1 MYSQIVSDLEKAS
14 VPVKELHGPGV
25 PAGDV
30 TAAAAP
36 VVAVTLAAGRIVAL
50 AFSKDGPNLF
60 WTHPDLG
67 DTELVTA
74 NPTRLVGGIGGDR
87 LWFSPELRYHW
98 VGKPDW
104 HGLGNYKVP
113 ADTDPGHYRFV
124 DSEPG
129 VVALEAKG
137 RLPVQGSD
145 HWSRGTGAAVA
156 VTSPAGS
163 GDVPSG
169 EYLAFSVER
178 KIRMAQ
184 PPLSLDDPLMRSVR
198 YVGIEAVHE
207 LTIQEE
213 TRTGEIDLWH
223 LLQAPVGS
231 TLIVPLRPGHRT
243 QPLSYGLP
251 GAWRTT
257 PNSVI
262 WRIEGNTNAKIG
274 IAAEAL
280 TGRSAILRRLS
291 SKQWCLMVRQFPVDV
306 SARYGD
312 YPEGVPRDD
321 QVFQAWDGL
330 GFGEMEFHSPVL
342 DAERG
347 PRALREKD
355 QLWAFGGSAQT
366 ILALADI
373 LLHVD
378 IRAALSQES

>member
-1 MYSQIVSDLEKAS
+1 
-14 VPVKELHGPGV
+14 
-25 PAGDV
+25 
-30 TAAAAP
+30 

-50 AFSKDGPNLF
+50 AFSKDGPNLL

-67 DTELVTA
+67 DTGLVKA
-74 NPTRLVGGIGGDR
+74 NPARLMGGIGGDR

-129 VVALEAKG
+129 VVALEATG

-145 HWSRGTGAAVA
+145 Q
-156 VTSPAGS
+156 
-163 GDVPSG
+163 
-169 EYLAFSVER
+169 YLAFSVER

-223 LLQAPVGS
+223 LLQTPVGS
-231 TLIVPLRPGHRT
+231 ILIVSLRPGHRT

-347 PRALREKD
+347 PRNLREKD

-366 ILALADI
+366 ISALADI

-378 IRAALSQES
+378 IRALLSQDS

>member
-1 MYSQIVSDLEKAS
+1 
-14 VPVKELHGPGV
+14 
-25 PAGDV
+25 
-30 TAAAAP
+30 
-36 VVAVTLAAGRIVAL
+36 
-50 AFSKDGPNLF
+50 
-60 WTHPDLG
+60 
-67 DTELVTA
+67 
-74 NPTRLVGGIGGDR
+74 
-87 LWFSPELRYHW
+87 
-98 VGKPDW
+98 
-104 HGLGNYKVP
+104 
-113 ADTDPGHYRFV
+113 
-124 DSEPG
+124 
-129 VVALEAKG
+129 
-137 RLPVQGSD
+137 
-145 HWSRGTGAAVA
+145 
-156 VTSPAGS
+156 
-163 GDVPSG
+163 
-169 EYLAFSVER
+169 
-178 KIRMAQ
+178 MAQ

-223 LLQAPVGS
+223 LLQVPVGS

-262 WRIEGNTNAKIG
+262 WRIEGNANAKIG

-280 TGRSAILRRLS
+280 TGRAAILRRLS
-291 SKQWCLMVRQFPVDV
+291 SKQWCLMVRQFPVNV

-347 PRALREKD
+347 PRNLRQKD
-355 QLWAFGGSAQT
+355 QIWAFGGSAQT
-366 ILALADI
+366 ISALADI
-373 LLHVD
+373 LLQVD
-378 IRAALSQES
+378 IRALLSQESLLR

>member
-1 MYSQIVSDLEKAS
+1 MYSQIVSDLKKAS

-30 TAAAAP
+30 TAPRWGRHRYRGSSAAAP

-50 AFSKDGPNLF
+50 AFSKDEPNLF

-67 DTELVTA
+67 ATGTA
-74 NPTRLVGGIGGDR
+74 NPTGLVGGIGGDR

-137 RLPVQGSD
+137 RLPVQGS
-145 HWSRGTGAAVA
+145 
-156 VTSPAGS
+156 
-163 GDVPSG
+163 G
-169 EYLAFSVER
+169 EYLDFCVER
-178 KIRMAQ
+178 KVRMAQ
-184 PPLSLDDPLMRSVR
+184 PPLSLDDPLMRNVR

-223 LLQAPVGS
+223 LLQVPVGS

-355 QLWAFGGSAQT
+355 QLWAFGGSAPT

-378 IRAALSQES
+378 IRALLSEEKLSNKEYNIR

>member
-1 MYSQIVSDLEKAS
+1 MYAQIVSDLEKAS
-14 VPVKELHGPGV
+14 VPVKELHGPGE
-25 PAGDV
+25 
-30 TAAAAP
+30 
-36 VVAVTLAAGRIVAL
+36 VAVTLAAGRIVAL
-50 AFSKDGPNLF
+50 AFSKDEPNLF

-67 DTELVTA
+67 DTGLVTA
-74 NPTRLVGGIGGDR
+74 HPTRLVGGIGGDR

-137 RLPVQGSD
+137 RLPVQGSGD
-145 HWSRGTGAAVA
+145 WSR
-156 VTSPAGS
+156 GS

-169 EYLAFSVER
+169 ESLAFCVER
-178 KIRMAQ
+178 KISMAQ
-184 PPLSLDDPLMRSVR
+184 PPLSLDDPAMRSVR
-198 YVGIEAVHE
+198 YVGIEAAHE
-207 LTIQEE
+207 LTIQQES
-213 TRTGEIDLWH
+213 RTGEIDLWH
-223 LLQAPVGS
+223 LLQVPVDS

-262 WRIEGNTNAKIG
+262 WRIEGNSNAKMG

-280 TGRSAILRRLS
+280 TGRAAILRRLS
-291 SKQWCLMVRQFPVDV
+291 SKQWCLMIRQFPVDV

-342 DAERG
+342 NAERG
-347 PRALREKD
+347 PRVLTEKD

-366 ILALADI
+366 ILAVADI

-378 IRAALSQES
+378 IRALLSQES

>member
-1 MYSQIVSDLEKAS
+1 MYSQIVGDLEKAS
-14 VPVKELHGPGV
+14 VPVKELHGPG
-25 PAGDV
+25 
-30 TAAAAP
+30 

-67 DTELVTA
+67 ATGLVKA
-74 NPTRLVGGIGGDR
+74 NPTQLMGGIGGDR
-87 LWFSPELRYHW
+87 LWFGPELRYHW

-104 HGLGNYKVP
+104 QGLGNYKVP

-129 VVALEAKG
+129 VVALEAQG

-145 HWSRGTGAAVA
+145 Q
-156 VTSPAGS
+156 
-163 GDVPSG
+163 
-169 EYLAFSVER
+169 YLDFSVQR

-184 PPLSLDDPLMRSVR
+184 PPLSLDDPLMRGVR

-213 TRTGEIDLWH
+213 TRIGEIDLWH
-223 LLQAPVGS
+223 VLQIPVGS
-231 TLIVPLRPGHRT
+231 ILIVPLLPGHRT

-257 PNSVI
+257 PDSVI
-262 WRIEGNTNAKIG
+262 WRIEGNANAKIG
-274 IAAEAL
+274 IAAHAL
-280 TGRSAILRRLS
+280 TGRAAILRRLS
-291 SKQWCLMVRQFPVDV
+291 SKEWCLMVRQFPVDV

-312 YPEGVPRDD
+312 YPAGVPRDD

-347 PRALREKD
+347 PRDLREKD
-355 QLWAFGGSAQT
+355 QLWAFGGSAQA
-366 ILALADI
+366 ILALADT

-378 IRAALSQES
+378 IRALLSLES

>member
-1 MYSQIVSDLEKAS
+1 VYSQIVSDLEKAS
-14 VPVKELHGPGV
+14 VPVKELHGPG
-25 PAGDV
+25 A
-30 TAAAAP
+30 
-36 VVAVTLAAGRIVAL
+36 VAVTLAAGRIVAL
-50 AFSKDGPNLF
+50 AFAKDGPNLL

-67 DTELVTA
+67 DTALVKA
-74 NPTRLVGGIGGDR
+74 NPARLVGGIGGDR
-87 LWFSPELRYHW
+87 LWFAPELRYHW

-104 HGLGNYKVP
+104 RGLGNYKVP

-137 RLPVQGSD
+137 RLPVQGS
-145 HWSRGTGAAVA
+145 
-156 VTSPAGS
+156 

-169 EYLAFSVER
+169 EYLAFRVER

-184 PPLSLDDPLMRSVR
+184 PPLALDDPLMHSVE
-198 YVGIEAVHE
+198 YVGIETIHE

-213 TRTGEIDLWH
+213 TRTGEVDLWH
-223 LLQAPVGS
+223 LMQTPVGS
-231 TLIVPLRPGHRT
+231 ILIVPLRPGHRT

-251 GAWRTT
+251 GTWRATS
-257 PNSVI
+257 NSVI

-280 TGRSAILRRLS
+280 TGRAAMLRRLS
-291 SKQWCLMVRQFPVDV
+291 SKQWCLIVRQFPVDV

-312 YPEGVPRDD
+312 YPDGAPRKD

-347 PRALREKD
+347 PRHLREKD

-366 ILALADI
+366 ISALAD
-373 LLHVD
+373 LLLQVD
-378 IRAALSQES
+378 IRDLLSLQDVPRVPGSTEV

>member
-1 MYSQIVSDLEKAS
+1 
-14 VPVKELHGPGV
+14 
-25 PAGDV
+25 
-30 TAAAAP
+30 
-36 VVAVTLAAGRIVAL
+36 
-50 AFSKDGPNLF
+50 
-60 WTHPDLG
+60 
-67 DTELVTA
+67 
-74 NPTRLVGGIGGDR
+74 
-87 LWFSPELRYHW
+87 
-98 VGKPDW
+98 
-104 HGLGNYKVP
+104 
-113 ADTDPGHYRFV
+113 
-124 DSEPG
+124 
-129 VVALEAKG
+129 
-137 RLPVQGSD
+137 
-145 HWSRGTGAAVA
+145 
-156 VTSPAGS
+156 
-163 GDVPSG
+163 
-169 EYLAFSVER
+169 
-178 KIRMAQ
+178 MAQ

-223 LLQAPVGS
+223 LLQTPVGS
-231 TLIVPLRPGHRT
+231 ILIVSLRPGHRT

-251 GAWRTT
+251 GAWQTT

-280 TGRSAILRRLS
+280 TGRAAILRRLS
-291 SKQWCLMVRQFPVDV
+291 SEQWCLMVRQFPVDV

-347 PRALREKD
+347 PRNLREKD
-355 QLWAFGGSAQT
+355 QIWAFGGSAQT
-366 ILALADI
+366 ICALADI

-378 IRAALSQES
+378 IRGLLSEGQLSNRGMPLR